1 MEGLEEFKKLCLSRS
16 SFNTMRANDTQQP
29 RKSVDATPPRRTGYI
44 SMDDLVPQRSQ
55 RKSIKQTCNPQHQ
68 HQRIRAMFI
77 RPCMTPQSTTPSTTD
92 YTPYSTSRE
101 MQRSSVSSDSNNNT
115 PDIFAGP
122 VTPSVSN
129 STANSKHRSRD
140 GMVDSLTSVK
150 LKPAGIKF
158 EVLKSE
164 AVNLWEEGVDVKLVD
179 AKSKKKT
186 EWLSS
191 SAFFADDPLM
201 MPSSSNTNT
210 QHSTPFGN
218 DSAAVDQEPPKQTY
232 AGIVTDKSPVRAPDA
247 DRHSAVETFEYD
259 TYAPPVSSS
268 TTRDVP
274 AWAKQVDYMPAW
286 ASVDSNANNRGS
298 SSSQQPAQ
306 HNSEA
311 TAAAW
316 MPQNMV
322 HPMQHMTPVVMVP
335 SPYIPISANGY
346 AQHAPPPPQQ
356 QAMSYIATQA
366 DREWMHCFYSVV
378 TKFNIRTVVNS
389 FQKKIDEVL
398 ERSLQ
403 NLSPRSFGLLLQ
415 ALTVVMEYEANL
427 SILETAR
434 KINAHWTTF
443 IYYFVR
449 FTKNYATLP
458 DDLKVILQFS
468 VTMARF
474 FPKIYQNLPMEDI
487 LRIYEHAKDI
497 TNQDL
502 NAEFLKQLRL
512 LKAVSLEGSNASE
525 GGAGAGGLHHG
536 GSSSELD
543 YCLPSLPVA
552 DKVVAEVIDKVN
564 PLRNYEIKKE
574 ITIANKLHNPWP
586 NLDLA
591 NYTLFHFLMLREEF
605 VGPVQAVVKELFKG
619 SISSTIAVPQCA
631 VYEKTMALSSTL
643 SFQTS
648 EPCIVFK
655 LGPALATDHVVSDFE
670 EGSLVLIM
678 PEKRPAAA
686 SPADQHAIKKQVAEI
701 SMMGQ
706 AVRAQSSYTPSGV
719 QLRLVSIHIDRD
731 DIHKLDLN
739 HRYTIVTCKN
749 NANATKAVL
758 KWLYSEHLKL
768 EKKHWSSVLTPRVL
782 AAKNILSQAQI
793 TCWDEEN
800 HEQAIMT
807 NSNTTPD
814 YLATAEIDISCIM
827 ARMGNY
833 RARPGQDIWPAPTS
847 HLEQTMPAARRTPTY
862 SLSPSQLKAV
872 RFALTH
878 RIAAISGPPGT
889 GKTFLASKLAQLMSE
904 ALTAGQFHQPILIIA
919 KTQSCLD
926 DILKPIVQHIPDVVR
941 FGSEPYEQVLKSKQA
956 TRLATPAM
964 SDSNYRQFQMLER
977 QLISCQAKLHTLMQ
991 ERAKIFA
998 HCPFKLSS
1006 AVPPP
1011 YQSAM
1016 NKAYNLEFHEGAGYP
1031 PTHDIV
1037 TLWESW
1043 ASQDKLTHIYRK
1055 TQLSQSE
1062 WNHAQWALE
1071 NIYLKKGGRGI
1082 MPMMDPNML
1091 RARFAH
1097 IASNAPHISPISD
1110 AVKWPFDTSA
1120 GTGAQLRS
1128 SLLQVWRRVPADQ
1141 VWHLDA
1147 AKKTQLIKSLV
1158 KVLLSAIDAEIE
1170 DILQQQLKAAQ
1181 SYDEILI
1188 QKWTY
1193 LCRFNRLIGMTAD
1206 FAAANREWISTL
1218 WPRAVIVDEA
1228 SEILESTIASTIL
1241 GPRTEHLILL
1251 GTSDNLFKPRITNP
1265 ALAGNPRNFD
1275 VSMFERWKGSNS
1287 EMTLLEEQWRMH
1299 SGVASVIDR
1308 FNCSTTTAESSS
1320 LITAPMITYND
1331 NMVDGKNPRMEAL
1344 YGITQRA
1351 YYVDYQSSQD
1361 TEVDDFYS
1369 KLVHTQVS
1377 KAEVEE
1383 AHYVAS
1389 LAVYL
1394 SQQQHPSTDIAILT
1408 VSIVQKYLIRHILRE
1423 EIPKRT
1429 CFTKNIAKID
1439 LDTIEQYTGR
1449 QTNFAIVS
1457 TATPGHLSSSYDN
1470 VTRALTRARYGFYI
1484 VGKPGKDRV
1493 HPYWDDFANFMKE
1506 NEMYGPAIQ
1515 LTCATHSDFLYA
1527 GHWQDFLKMKNGGC
1541 QQPCATLMTDG
1552 HVCKEECHFG
1562 GHDQIVC
1569 QEPCNRLRPS
1579 NCTHA
1584 CEKKCFECSKRGV
1597 CPPCPVATTV
1607 TLDCGHTHVG
1617 ICHELQR
1624 LDGIQCQEQV
1634 PYTFACG
1641 HETTIKCCQLK
1652 KAGDMKCCVQTE
1664 VQLPCGHTAMSQ
1676 CGVEPVCNQ
1685 VCNGVLECGHKC
1697 DYVCGEPHS
1706 HDRIECVASCSKQL
1720 ICGHRCAK
1728 GCRNPDDHT
1737 ERCAEKC
1744 NYVCSHGYK
1753 CSRECYKDCIRCISE
1768 CPYICKHY
1776 KCTKKCFEICDRPPC
1791 NQPCKHILK
1800 CSHTCAGLC
1809 GEPCPPCVTCNGDL
1823 SCSITLRTLSEFEEN
1838 ERVYMLPECGCVF
1851 SAEALD
1857 MYFRNQAKN
1866 GEHTAVKVWG
1876 CPSCQKTIYTALRYN
1891 QYVKTEINLV
1901 NKIKMRLE
1909 KERQQLTPQER
1920 DQIVSAMND
1929 ETRQHAIHNMVGG
1942 RWFVCENQHPYYVG
1956 DCGGATEIS
1965 KCPECDAPIGGTQHK
1980 VVDSNRFYGEF
1991 DGSEKPA
1998 WPGQPGADV

>member
-1 MEGLEEFKKLCLSRS
+1 MLPNGTR
-16 SFNTMRANDTQQP
+16 QP
-29 RKSVDATPPRRTGYI
+29 PKSVDTTPPRRTGYT
-44 SMDDLVPQRSQ
+44 SMDDLVPQRS
-55 RKSIKQTCNPQHQ
+55 RGKPSK
-68 HQRIRAMFI
+68 
-77 RPCMTPQSTTPSTTD
+77 RPSATSSSPQSNVQSPPSSMSHVHQSMPVHSTPSNTD
-92 YTPYSTSRE
+92 YTPYSISRDA
-101 MQRSSVSSDSNNNT
+101 QRSSVSSDNNNNSSKNT
-115 PDIFAGP
+115 PDIYTGP
-122 VTPSVSN
+122 MTPTVSS
-129 STANSKHRSRD
+129 STANSKHKSRD
-140 GMVDSLTSVK
+140 GTIDSLTSVK
-150 LKPAGIKF
+150 LKPAGINF
-158 EVLKSE
+158 EELKSE
-164 AVNLWEEGVDVKLVD
+164 AVNLWDEGVDVKLVD

-191 SAFFADDPLM
+191 SAFFSDDPVIM
-201 MPSSSNTNT
+201 SSSSNTNT
-210 QHSTPFGN
+210 NTQYSTPF
-218 DSAAVDQEPPKQTY
+218 DSATSVDQQRPKQTY
-232 AGIVTDKSPVRAPDA
+232 AGIVADNSPVWATDVNKQA
-247 DRHSAVETFEYD
+247 SSEALEYD
-259 TYAPPVSSS
+259 AYPAPPPPPQPASSS
-268 TTRDVP
+268 SARDSP
-274 AWAKQVDYMPAW
+274 AWAKQPQYVIDWTSYE
-286 ASVDSNANNRGS
+286 NGTNTRRFFNN
-298 SSSQQPAQ
+298 QQPEQ
-306 HNSEA
+306 HASSA
-311 TAAAW
+311 SASAAW
-316 MPQNMV
+316 MPQNV
-322 HPMQHMTPVVMVP
+322 AHPVQHMAPMVMVP
-335 SPYIPISANGY
+335 SPYIPMSANGY
-346 AQHAPPPPQQ
+346 AQHPAQQ
-356 QAMSYIATQA
+356 QQQVALHVITQA
-366 DREWMHCFYSVV
+366 DRDWMHCFYSVI

-389 FQKKIDEVL
+389 FQKKIDGIL
-398 ERSLQ
+398 QRSLQ
-403 NLSPRSFGLLLQ
+403 DLSPRSFGLLLE

-427 SILETAR
+427 SVLETAR
-434 KINAHWTTF
+434 KINTHWTTF
-443 IYYFVR
+443 SYYFVR
-449 FTKNYATLP
+449 FIKNYATLP
-458 DDLKVILQFS
+458 DDIKVILQFS
-468 VTMARF
+468 VTMSRF
-474 FPKIYQNLPMEDI
+474 FPKIYQDLPMDDI
-487 LRIYEHAKDI
+487 LRIYEHAKGI

-512 LKAVSLEGSNASE
+512 LKVVSVERSSARE
-525 GGAGAGGLHHG
+525 GGLHRG
-536 GSSSELD
+536 EFRSELD
-543 YCLPSLPVA
+543 YSLPSLPVA
-552 DKVVAEVIDKVN
+552 DNVVTEVIDKVN

-586 NLDLA
+586 NVDLV
-591 NYTLFHFLMLREEF
+591 NYTLFHFLMLRDEF
-605 VGPVQAVVKELFKG
+605 VGPIQAVIKELLRG
-619 SISSTIAVPQCA
+619 SNSSNISVPECA
-631 VYEKTMALSSTL
+631 VYEKTLALSSTL

-686 SPADQHAIKKQVAEI
+686 SPSEQHAVKKQVAEI

-706 AVRAQSSYTPSGV
+706 AVRAQSSYTPNG
-719 QLRLVSIHIDRD
+719 QPLRLVSIHIDRD
-731 DIHKLDLN
+731 DIHKLDLS
-739 HRYTIVTCKN
+739 HRYTIITCKN

-758 KWLYSEHLKL
+758 KWLYNEHLKL

-800 HEQAIMT
+800 YEQAIMT
-807 NSNTTPD
+807 NGDTTPD
-814 YLATAEIDISCIM
+814 YLASAEIDISCIM
-827 ARMGNY
+827 TRMGNY
-833 RARPGQDIWPAPTS
+833 RARPGEDIWPAPTS
-847 HLEQTMPAARRTPTY
+847 HLEQTIPVARRTPLY
-862 SLSPSQLKAV
+862 NVSPSQLKAIK
-872 RFALTH
+872 FALTH

-889 GKTFLASKLAQLMSE
+889 GKTFLACKLAQLMSE

-926 DILKPIVQHIPDVVR
+926 DILKPLVQHIPDVVR
-941 FGSEPYEQVLKSKQA
+941 FGSEPYEEVLKSKCA
-956 TRLATPAM
+956 TQLAAPAM
-964 SDSNYRQFQMLER
+964 SDNNYRQFQILER
-977 QLISCQAKLHTLMQ
+977 QLTSYQAKLQTLLQ
-991 ERAKIFA
+991 ERTKIYA
-998 HCPFKLSS
+998 HCPAILSS

-1011 YQSAM
+1011 YLSAM
-1016 NKAYNLEFHEGAGYP
+1016 NRAYSLEFHEGAAYP
-1031 PTHDIV
+1031 PTHDTL
-1037 TLWESW
+1037 TLWKSW

-1055 TQLSQSE
+1055 TQLSLSE
-1062 WNHAQWALE
+1062 WNHAQWTLE
-1071 NIYLKKGGRGI
+1071 NAYLKRGGRGI
-1082 MPMMDPNML
+1082 MPILDPNVL
-1091 RARFAH
+1091 RARFTHMATN
-1097 IASNAPHISPISD
+1097 SPQISSISD
-1110 AVKWPFDTSA
+1110 AVNWPFDSSA

-1141 VWHLDA
+1141 VWHLEAD
-1147 AKKTQLIKSLV
+1147 KKTQLINSLV

-1193 LCRFNRLIGMTAD
+1193 LCRFNRIIGMTAD
-1206 FAAANREWISTL
+1206 VAAANREWVSTL
-1218 WPRAVIVDEA
+1218 WPRGVIVDEA
-1228 SEILESTIASTIL
+1228 SEILESTIASIIM

-1287 EMTLLEEQWRMH
+1287 EMTPLEEQWRMH
-1299 SGVASVIDR
+1299 SDVVSVIDK
-1308 FNCSTTTAESSS
+1308 FNCSKATTESSS
-1320 LITAPMITYND
+1320 LITAPMITYNE
-1331 NMVDGKNPRMEAL
+1331 NMVDGKHPRMEAL

-1351 YYVDYQSSQD
+1351 YYVDYQSSED
-1361 TEVDDFYS
+1361 TEADAFYS
-1369 KLVHTQVS
+1369 KLVHTQVN

-1394 SQQQHPSTDIAILT
+1394 SQQQYPSTGIAILT

-1429 CFTKNIAKID
+1429 CFTKNIAKIH

-1449 QTNFAIVS
+1449 QNNFAIVS
-1457 TATPGHLSSSYDN
+1457 TATPGHSSSSYDN
-1470 VTRALTRARYGFYI
+1470 VTRALTRARYGLYI

-1493 HPYWDDFANFMKE
+1493 HRRWDDFASFMKDSE
-1506 NEMYGPAIQ
+1506 LYGPAIQ
-1515 LTCATHSDFLYA
+1515 LTCATHGNSLYA

-1562 GHDQIVC
+1562 GHDQIIC

-1584 CEKKCFECSKRGV
+1584 CEKKCFECSKNGI
-1597 CPPCPVATTV
+1597 CPPCSVETTV
-1607 TLDCGHTHVG
+1607 KLRCGHTHVG
-1617 ICHELQR
+1617 ICHELQNMNR
-1624 LDGIQCQEQV
+1624 IECQEQV
-1634 PYTFACG
+1634 LHTFACG
-1641 HETTIKCCQLK
+1641 HEAIIKCCQLSR
-1652 KAGDMKCCVQTE
+1652 ADEMKCHVQAE
-1664 VQLPCGHTAMSQ
+1664 VQLPCGHTVMSR
-1676 CGVEPVCNQ
+1676 CGVEPVCTH
-1685 VCNGVLECGHKC
+1685 VCNAVLECGHKC
-1697 DYVCGEPHS
+1697 HSMCGEPHS
-1706 HDRIECVASCSKQL
+1706 HDRSECTASCSKQL

-1776 KCTKKCFEICDRPPC
+1776 KCTKKCYEICDRPPC
-1791 NQPCKHILK
+1791 NQPCKRILK
-1800 CSHTCAGLC
+1800 CSHTCSGFC
-1809 GEPCPPCVTCNGDL
+1809 GEPCPPCATCNGDL
-1823 SCSITLRTLSEFEEN
+1823 KCSITLRTLSEFEEN
-1838 ERVYMLPECGCVF
+1838 ERVYMLPDCGCAF
-1851 SAEALD
+1851 SAEGLD
-1857 MYFRNQAKN
+1857 MYFKNQAKN

-1876 CPSCQKTIYTALRYN
+1876 CPTCQKTIYTALRYN

-1956 DCGGATEIS
+1956 ECGGATEVS

-1980 VVDSNRFYGEF
+1980 VVESNRFYGEF

-1998 WPGQPGADV
+1998 WPGQPGADS